1 MSPEKY
7 EGKPLRGAPLC
18 EKHFLD
24 YVLGHKTK
32 SKEPTRIQP
41 RRVAKDKHLLAKTNT
56 KKRQSDEELS
66 SSSTKRRKINK
77 PFTSL
82 LEQQV
87 SQITEQ
93 AAEKGPHN
101 CSFGPAPWEC
111 HKCVSYFAEFV
122 VEKLAI
128 VKPEA
133 PVANMATVGKILK
146 LNSRMDFEGGEMITF
161 EWEGMS
167 YVIDACRAPMFMIL

>member
-1 MSPEKY
+1 MPLDKY
-7 EGKPLRGAPLC
+7 EGKPLRGAPMC
-18 EKHFLD
+18 KSHFLD
-24 YVLGHKTK
+24 HVLGHKTK
-32 SKEPTRIQP
+32 SNTPTRIQP
-41 RRVAKDKHLLAKTNT
+41 RRVAKDKHLLVKTNT

-93 AAEKGPHN
+93 AEEKGSHN

-111 HKCVSYFAEFV
+111 HKCVSHFAEFV
-122 VEKLAI
+122 VEKLTI

-133 PVANMATVGKILK
+133 PVANMATIGKILK
-146 LNSRMDFEGGEMITF
+146 LNSRMDFEEGEMITF

-167 YVIDACRAPMFMIL
+167 YVIDACKAPMFMIL